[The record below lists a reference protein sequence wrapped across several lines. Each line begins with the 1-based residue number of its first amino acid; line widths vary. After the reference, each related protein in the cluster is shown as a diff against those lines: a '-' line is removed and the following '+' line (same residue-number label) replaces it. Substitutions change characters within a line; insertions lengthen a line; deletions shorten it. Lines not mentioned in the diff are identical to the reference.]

1 MATQEKS
8 GTAINIPTWH
18 RDLRATF
25 ETNKI
30 GSGAV
35 ALLELINL
43 QLAQAASYVG
53 GLTGDL
59 FVQRGLGSWPD
70 DYEASSARL
79 TWMVAK
85 LNEIVS
91 GSDPAEVKLVA
102 IYNYVAS
109 PVLDGLYPADM
120 LASLPQIG
128 RRGIYVMPDGR
139 GKSFGDAIA
148 SATLWNQAVVAGDV
162 DRKLGDGW
170 ASNAI
175 RSMLSQAATQIG
187 RSAPGE
193 PTTAADVTAG
203 YLDAL
208 AAAPGKLLRAVGG
221 TNVLLY
227 GGIAVAAVLALVV
240 ATRD

>member
-8 GTAINIPTWH
+8 GTQINIPTWH
-18 RDLRATF
+18 RDLRETF
-25 ETNKI
+25 NTNKL

-43 QLAQAASYVG
+43 QLGQAASYVG
-53 GLTGDL
+53 GLTGDV
-59 FVQRGLGSWPD
+59 FVQRGLGSWQD
-70 DYEASSARL
+70 DFEASSARL
-79 TWMVAK
+79 TWMVGK
-85 LNEIVS
+85 LNEIVT
-91 GSDPAEVKLVA
+91 GSDPAEVKLIA
-102 IYNYVAS
+102 IYNYVAA

-120 LASLPQIG
+120 LAALPRIAL
-128 RRGIYVMPDGR
+128 RGIFVMPDGR
-139 GKSFGDAIA
+139 GKGFGDAVA

-162 DRKLGDGW
+162 DRKLGTGW
-170 ASNAI
+170 ANNAI
-175 RSMLSQAATQIG
+175 RSMLTQVAVQLG

-193 PTTAADVTAG
+193 PTTAADVTAA

-208 AAAPGKLLRAVGG
+208 AAAPGKMLRAVGG